1 MTKDKYIYWKLDLVI
16 ILEFLMIFI
25 FKTYHQV
32 FNIEIITILSISYLV
47 FSIGIFISPK
57 ISFIGYLLGLFTI
70 LFYREQIEN
79 NYTNSDYINLWIKN
93 LFSNKIIFINV
104 FGNIILYIPFVYY
117 LNLFSKNILFSII
130 LVFNFIVIGEYV
142 QYLLKIGVFDLV
154 DIVINTLGV
163 LIYVL
168 IYEVLIW
175 MKKIKKKKLI
185 KIN

>member
-1 MTKDKYIYWKLDLVI
+1 MTKDRYIYWKLGLVVI
-16 ILEFLMIFI
+16 FEFLMMFI
-25 FKTYHQV
+25 FKIYYQI
-32 FNIEIITILSISYLV
+32 FNIEIITMLSISYLV
-47 FSIGIFISPK
+47 FSIGIFTSSK
-57 ISFIGYLLGLFTI
+57 IAFSGYLLGLFII
-70 LFYREQIEN
+70 LFYREQIDN

-104 FGNIILYIPFVYY
+104 FGNVILYIPFVYY
-117 LNLFSKNILFSII
+117 LNKFSKNILFSII

-175 MKKIKKKKLI
+175 MKKIKKKNLI
-185 KIN
+185 IVK